1 MRSSSDDG
9 SANRGECRVRDAYHD
24 ELDAITDQLVEMT
37 RLVGEAVSLATQ
49 ALLTSD
55 LAIAESVI
63 EGDEAVNQLHENVEL
78 RTVDLIA
85 RQQPVAGDLRALTT
99 GLRITSD
106 LERSGDLAVHVAKL
120 ARRKYPAC
128 AVPDELQGTVRAMGA
143 VAAEIV
149 SKAGDVVASR
159 DADRAAELE
168 RDDDVMDELHRTL
181 LRTMLAPEWPY
192 GVDTAIDLALAGRYY
207 ERFADHAVAVAR
219 QVLYLVTG
227 QSAVRG

>member
-1 MRSSSDDG
+1 
-9 SANRGECRVRDAYHD
+9 VRDAYHD
-24 ELDAITDQLVEMT
+24 ELDAITGQLVEMT

-49 ALLTSD
+49 ALLTCN
-55 LAIAESVI
+55 LPVAEAVI
-63 EGDEAVNQLHENVEL
+63 DADEAVDVLRENVER

-85 RQQPVAGDLRALTT
+85 RQQPVASDLRALTT

-120 ARRKYPAC
+120 ARRKFPAC
-128 AVPDELQGTVRAMGA
+128 AVPDELQATIREMGE
-143 VAAEIV
+143 VAADIV
-149 SKAGDVVASR
+149 SKAGEVVASR
-159 DADRAAELE
+159 DAAKAAELE

-181 LRTMLAPEWPY
+181 LRTMLAPEWPH

-219 QVLYLVTG
+219 QVVYLVTG
-227 QSAVRG
+227 ETAAFRA

>member
-1 MRSSSDDG
+1 
-9 SANRGECRVRDAYHD
+9 VRDAYHD
-24 ELDAITDQLVEMT
+24 ELDAITEQLVEMT

-55 LAIAESVI
+55 LPVAEGVI
-63 EGDEAVNQLHENVEL
+63 DGDEAVDALRENVER

-85 RQQPVAGDLRALTT
+85 RQQPVASDLRALTT

-120 ARRKYPAC
+120 ARRKFPAC
-128 AVPDELQGTVRAMGA
+128 AVPDELQATIREMGG
-143 VAAEIV
+143 VAADIV

-159 DADRAAELE
+159 DAARAAELE
-168 RDDDVMDELHRTL
+168 RDDDVMDDLHRTL
-181 LRTMLAPEWPY
+181 LRTMLAPEWPH

-219 QVLYLVTG
+219 QVVYLVTG
-227 QSAVRG
+227 EAATLRA

>member
-1 MRSSSDDG
+1 L
-9 SANRGECRVRDAYHD
+9 CVRDAYHD
-24 ELDAITDQLVEMT
+24 ELAAITDQLVEMT
-37 RLVGEAVSLATQ
+37 RLVGQAVSLATQ

-55 LAIAESVI
+55 LALAQGVI
-63 EGDEAVNQLHENVEL
+63 EGDDSVDLLRENVER

-120 ARRKYPAC
+120 ARRRFPDC
-128 AVPDELQGTVRAMGA
+128 AVPDELQATIREMGA

-159 DADRAAELE
+159 DATRAAELDA
-168 RDDDVMDELHRTL
+168 DDDVMDDLHRTL
-181 LRTMLAPEWPY
+181 LLTMLAPEWPH

-219 QVLYLVTG
+219 QVVFLVTG
-227 QSAVRG
+227 EAAMRI